1 MLFCL
6 VHAAWH
12 DEACWQPLVAE
23 LGHRG
28 HECVVPVLPLDDNR
42 ASFDDY
48 AQLVAPRSRDR
59 PPRRS
64 AAALRAEHKSLRL
77 PDAMSLATA
86 IMTDS
91 TLLTLDKKMRKI
103 ALRAEPR
110 AH

>member
-1 MLFCL
+1 MSRCSRSTTT
-6 VHAAWH
+6 A
-12 DEACWQPLVAE
+12 
-23 LGHRG
+23 
-28 HECVVPVLPLDDNR
+28 R
-42 ASFDDY
+42 ASTIT
-48 AQLVAPRSRDR
+48 RSWWPRDR
-59 PPRRS
+59 AIARR

-91 TLLTLDKKMRKI
+91 TLLTLDKKMRKL